1 MSIALGLGSRIVS
14 GGCGWT
20 GRLVCPDSDVVDREV
35 VKGEFGPGDRLAFG
49 LAYGAVQ
56 RAVPDGQGV
65 QLKV

>member
-20 GRLVCPDSDVVDREV
+20 GRLVCPDSDVADREV

-49 LAYGAVQ
+49 LAYGAV
-56 RAVPDGQGV
+56 
-65 QLKV
+65 